1 MNIHEYQAKEL
12 FEKFGVPSPQGK
24 VAATA
29 EEARAI
35 AIEIGGQVV
44 VKAQVHAG
52 GRGKGTFK
60 NGFQGGVHLS
70 DDADAI
76 GEIAGKMLGEILV
89 THQTG
94 EEGRLV
100 RKVMVAEAVDIEKE
114 YYLAILMD
122 RDSRSP
128 VIVASTEGGMDIEAV
143 AENTPEKILNEPVHP
158 LAGLQPFQIRKLA
171 SKLGLAGND
180 AKQFAKLLKSLYRL
194 FLECDCSMVEINP
207 LVTTPDGQVLALDAK
222 FGFDDNALY
231 RQPEIEAM
239 RDTEEEDPREVAAAE
254 FDLNYIGLDGNIACL
269 VNGAGLAMATM
280 DIIKHYGGDPA
291 NFLDVGGGAT
301 KEQVT
306 NAFKIILSDPNVKGI
321 LVNIFGGIMDCD
333 VIAHG
338 IVAAAKEVEI
348 TIPLIVR
355 LEGNNVAAGK
365 KTLAE
370 SGVALIAAD
379 DLADAAK
386 KAVARS
392 FKAQVSSVQVPLT
405 RVEEK
410 PDIILRFSRRYAM
423 AHRLT
428 SGAAPNCRVPHGHD
442 EVVTVDIA
450 STTGAGLDP
459 ETNMLVEFE
468 KAKGRWFEWIDSA
481 VDHSFHLGD
490 ADPLIEYFRQN
501 EPELLPKLLVTP
513 GDPTTEIR
521 AACYRAKLTA
531 LLDADGHGLIC
542 NRLQIQET
550 PTNAVEI
557 SGGEIRGLLDPGEA
571 HWWNR
576 PDLTI
581 GDL

>member
-12 FEKFGVPSPQGK
+12 FEKFGVPSPRGK
-24 VAATA
+24 VAETA
-29 EEARAI
+29 DEAHAI
-35 AIEIGGQVV
+35 AAEIGGQVV

-70 DDADAI
+70 SDADAI
-76 GEIAGKMLGEILV
+76 GEIAGKMIGETLV

-122 RDSRSP
+122 RDSGSP

-143 AENTPEKILNEPVHP
+143 AEETPEKILREIIHP
-158 LAGLQPFQIRKLA
+158 LAGLQPYEIRKLSA
-171 SKLGLAGND
+171 KLGLAGDD
-180 AKQFAKLLKSLYRL
+180 AKQFGKLLKSLYRL

-231 RQPEIEAM
+231 RHPDIEAM
-239 RDTEEEDPREVAAAE
+239 RDTEEEDPREVAASA

-280 DIIKHYGGDPA
+280 DIIKHCGGEPA

-301 KEQVT
+301 KDQVT

-370 SGVALIAAD
+370 SDVELIAAD
-379 DLADAAK
+379 DLGDAAK
-386 KAVARS
+386 KAVA
-392 FKAQVSSVQVPLT
+392 A
-405 RVEEK
+405 
-410 PDIILRFSRRYAM
+410 I
-423 AHRLT
+423 
-428 SGAAPNCRVPHGHD
+428 AA
-442 EVVTVDIA
+442 
-450 STTGAGLDP
+450 
-459 ETNMLVEFE
+459 
-468 KAKGRWFEWIDSA
+468 
-481 VDHSFHLGD
+481 
-490 ADPLIEYFRQN
+490 
-501 EPELLPKLLVTP
+501 
-513 GDPTTEIR
+513 
-521 AACYRAKLTA
+521 
-531 LLDADGHGLIC
+531 
-542 NRLQIQET
+542 
-550 PTNAVEI
+550 
-557 SGGEIRGLLDPGEA
+557 
-571 HWWNR
+571 
-576 PDLTI
+576 
-581 GDL
+581 